1 MHISILFLYNLL
13 IEREDDFMNNGYYN
27 PNMTGFN
34 QNAAN
39 MPAIE
44 PNVTTDLPMEQSY
57 VENILRMNKGK
68 VASIYM
74 TFPDATEWRDRIF
87 TGVVEQAARDH
98 VVLSDPKTGK
108 WYLLLSIYVDFIV
121 FDEEI
126 NYKVI

>member
-1 MHISILFLYNLL
+1 
-13 IEREDDFMNNGYYN
+13 MNNSYYN
-27 PNMTGFN
+27 PNATGFTS
-34 QNAAN
+34 NAAT
-39 MPAIE
+39 MPAID
-44 PNVTTDLPMEQSY
+44 PNLSSDLPMEQSY
-57 VENILRMNKGK
+57 VENILRLNKGK

-74 TFPDATEWRDRIF
+74 TFPDSNEWRDRIF